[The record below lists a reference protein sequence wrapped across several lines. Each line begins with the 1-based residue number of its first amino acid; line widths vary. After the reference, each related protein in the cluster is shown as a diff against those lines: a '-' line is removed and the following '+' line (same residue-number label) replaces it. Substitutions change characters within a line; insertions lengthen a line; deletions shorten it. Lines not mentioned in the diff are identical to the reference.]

1 MKKRKF
7 RALFRLHIS
16 LIGVLAL
23 TTCLLCTSYAFASD
37 VKVLGKVS
45 TASISDVTEEEFVV
59 TLPNNASVKVPSS
72 VEYIVQE
79 RTDYTKSPRIHMFGM
94 NDNGANFEIILESFD
109 LDTMDLTLLDVMAQN
124 SMVFGANSEVLNSKE
139 LNVNG
144 LNGFEYT
151 LSNMKFN
158 NQDIKGNVQAVL
170 LTDSSVG
177 LCVVLVGHQNENDFY
192 SEILTKIIS
201 TIKIG

>member
-1 MKKRKF
+1 MQKRKF

-72 VEYIVQE
+72 VS
-79 RTDYTKSPRIHMFGM
+79 RKGP
-94 NDNGANFEIILESFD
+94 IIPSHR
-109 LDTMDLTLLDVMAQN
+109 
-124 SMVFGANSEVLNSKE
+124 VFTCSE
-139 LNVNG
+139 
-144 LNGFEYT
+144 
-151 LSNMKFN
+151 
-158 NQDIKGNVQAVL
+158 
-170 LTDSSVG
+170 
-177 LCVVLVGHQNENDFY
+177 
-192 SEILTKIIS
+192 
-201 TIKIG
+201 